1 MKLLNIIRSE
11 PDETTKTFIESFSKD
26 EEAKKVVLYEG
37 DIDWSSLVDDI
48 FSYDKVVC
56 WW

>member
-11 PDETTKTFIESFSKD
+11 PDDTTKTFIESFSKD
-26 EEAKKVVLYEG
+26 EGAKKVVLYEG
-37 DIDWSSLVDDI
+37 NIDWSELVDDI

>member
-26 EEAKKVVLYEG
+26 EGTKKVVLYEG
-37 DIDWSSLVDDI
+37 DIDWPSLVDDI

>member
-1 MKLLNIIRSE
+1 MKLLNIIRTE
-11 PDETTKTFIESFSKD
+11 PDETIKMFIEDFSKD
-26 EEAKKVVLYEG
+26 EETKKVVLYEG
-37 DIDWSSLVDDI
+37 NIDWPALVDDI